1 MAFCEMILIFRD
13 PVPEALIPDLL
24 ADGVLGAAVP
34 IFERASDRAYQI
46 AANCSPSQLRHD
58 LKQRLS
64 GTAVY
69 ALASIKH
76 ETLVVNLSADG

>member
-13 PVPEALIPDLL
+13 PVPEALIPDLR

-34 IFERASDRAYQI
+34 IFDRAYQI
-46 AANCSPSQLRHD
+46 AADCSPSQLRHD